1 MRARRPTLSPP
12 PRVGRFRL
20 DVLAD
25 RVALPRLDELLVFL
39 GLDLEWDFDFDD
51 FDLRFVCLRA
61 MKKVY
66 TCPNR
71 GQHIRVPERPPTRVT
86 RTYRC

>member
-1 MRARRPTLSPP
+1 M
-12 PRVGRFRL
+12 GRFRL
-20 DVLAD
+20 EVLVGRFAFAD
-25 RVALPRLDELLVFL
+25 FDDLLVCL
-39 GLDLEWDFDFDD
+39 LALDFDLDD